1 MANIS
6 DVPLSLEN
14 DSYGEYSEFFF
25 SDYFSLINWITP
37 SFSFHKIK
45 LISSNSSLERDIQ
58 YNAKGQ
64 TTKPSLKTDVSA
76 YIEDAL
82 ERMYRYIEFSYDV
95 FSKRYFRKIVLLVP
109 VS

>member
-1 MANIS
+1 M
-6 DVPLSLEN
+6 SLED
-14 DSYGEYSEFFF
+14 DSYREYSEFFF
-25 SDYFSLINWITP
+25 SEYSFLINQITP

-45 LISSNSSLERDIQ
+45 LISSNSSLERDIK

-95 FSKRYFRKIVLLVP
+95 FSNRYFRKIVLLVP